1 MAAVS
6 GIEPKRFP
14 WQTIVTLTLALW
26 LGSSLILD
34 LIIMPGL
41 YVSGMMTQ
49 SGFAAAGYAIFGSFN
64 RIELVCAASVLT
76 GILVLGKTPDS
87 ENKHHRT
94 AVVLSVVLL
103 AVVLILTYGLTPQ
116 MSALGLNLNW
126 FEPTAALPVGMDQLH
141 EGYFG
146 LEMLKLSA
154 AGVLLAFCH
163 RSRI

>member
-14 WQTIVTLTLALW
+14 WQTIVTFTLALW
-26 LGSSLILD
+26 LGSSLVLD

-49 SGFAAAGYAIFGSFN
+49 SGFAAAGYTIFGSFN
-64 RIELVCAASVLT
+64 HIELFCAASVLT
-76 GILVLGKTPDS
+76 GILVMGKTPDS
-87 ENKHHRT
+87 TGKRHRT
-94 AVVLSVVLL
+94 AVSLALVLL
-103 AVVLILTYGLTPQ
+103 AVVLMLTYGLTPQ

-126 FEPTAALPVGMDQLH
+126 LEPSATLPAGMNQLH

-146 LEMLKLSA
+146 LEIMKLA
-154 AGVLLAFCH
+154 AVGMLLAFC
-163 RSRI
+163 RRNQA